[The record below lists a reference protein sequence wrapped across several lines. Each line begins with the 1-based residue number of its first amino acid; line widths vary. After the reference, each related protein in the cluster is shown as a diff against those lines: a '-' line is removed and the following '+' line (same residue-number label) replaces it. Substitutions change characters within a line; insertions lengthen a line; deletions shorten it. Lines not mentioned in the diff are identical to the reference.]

1 MGSFDAIV
9 FFIVI
14 IIVIFLLFAIRAI
27 WDIYATSV
35 TLRLLQNNSGSFST
49 KKIII
54 GICVFGAMVLLLQ
67 FFAKRQ
73 AANRPSSS
81 RSKQ

>member
-1 MGSFDAIV
+1 MSSFNSIV

-14 IIVIFLLFAIRAI
+14 IIIIFLLFAIRAV

-35 TLRLLQNNSGSFST
+35 TLRLLQNNSGGYST
-49 KKIII
+49 KKIIV
-54 GICVFGAMVLLLQ
+54 GVCVIIAIALLLQ

-73 AANRPSSS
+73 ATAS
-81 RSKQ
+81 RTKQ